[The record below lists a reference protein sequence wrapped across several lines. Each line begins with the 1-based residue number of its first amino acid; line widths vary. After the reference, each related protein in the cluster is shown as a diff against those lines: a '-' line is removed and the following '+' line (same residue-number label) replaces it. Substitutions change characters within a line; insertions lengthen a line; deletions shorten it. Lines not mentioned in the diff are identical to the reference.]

1 MKLLKKYLLLLLIFS
16 AFHSYSQMYQ
26 RKKVPLVDLNGTYKM
41 RHFYFNPGLT
51 YMLPNFKSNGND
63 TSAVGRVAYTFGA
76 GMYHIFKDGGN
87 IFNYMDYGIDYKKL
101 SGVEKLDTSKN
112 IFKQHFIS
120 FNYNLNNIY
129 QLSSTKFIQTS
140 IGTNLDWKFA
150 EKKENDLKP
159 NPNNTKSLL
168 LSLHLKVGYGMKFQ
182 NRLFIIPSIET
193 PIINFLE
200 WEKGKSTY
208 GIFNSRYRPI
218 LLRVRILWLK
228 RPSKFD
234 CPPVKLNSQD
244 KERYQNNYMQ

>member
-1 MKLLKKYLLLLLIFS
+1 
-16 AFHSYSQMYQ
+16 
-26 RKKVPLVDLNGTYKM
+26 
-41 RHFYFNPGLT
+41 
-51 YMLPNFKSNGND
+51 
-63 TSAVGRVAYTFGA
+63 
-76 GMYHIFKDGGN
+76 
-87 IFNYMDYGIDYKKL
+87 MDYGIEYKKI
-101 SGVEKLDTSKN
+101 SGVEKIDSLKN

-129 QLSSTKFIQTS
+129 QLSSNKFIQTS

-150 EKKENDLKP
+150 ERKEDDIKP
-159 NPNNTKSLL
+159 TPHNTKSLL
-168 LSLHLKVGYGMKFQ
+168 FSLHLKIAYGMKFQ
-182 NRLFIIPSIET
+182 NRLFIIPSLET

-208 GIFNSRYRPI
+208 GIFNSRYKPL

-244 KERYQNNYMQ
+244 RERYQNNYMQ